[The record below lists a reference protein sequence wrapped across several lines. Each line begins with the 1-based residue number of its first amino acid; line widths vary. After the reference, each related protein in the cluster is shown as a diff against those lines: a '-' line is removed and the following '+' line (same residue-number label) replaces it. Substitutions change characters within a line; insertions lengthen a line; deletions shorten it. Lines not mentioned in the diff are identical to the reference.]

1 MSVKDGWQ
9 SKRPGP
15 VELKSVLQNSGNLS
29 GSIGL
34 TTQRGGPGGGTRA
47 ECTIPKRSLPRQTFS
62 DDNH

>member
-1 MSVKDGWQ
+1 MRGGREEVAE
-9 SKRPGP
+9 
-15 VELKSVLQNSGNLS
+15 ELKSVLQNSGNLS